1 MSPARA
7 SRVPPVLALNVE
19 AALPPIRTK
28 CYYQLQKS
36 EHFACGECQY
46 VAKAGHRSPRH
57 NKPPRRYTKVSVW
70 TQSKTAAS
78 KAEHR
83 FKLRKLLSRAN
94 IPQLD
99 GTLKQRRCH
108 PRRFMRTHQ
117 MPYGGSLHLVVSRCA
132 HLLIGV
138 DTHLLTAYAQER
150 SREVLLPPAS
160 APQVRRKP
168 SFTHLLMRPSAVKNK
183 RRRSVSTHAK
193 IGGKLKS

>member
-1 MSPARA
+1 MLKPPFRQSAPNAITSCRKA
-7 SRVPPVLALNVE
+7 NTLRVANVST
-19 AALPPIRTK
+19 LPKQGT
-28 CYYQLQKS
+28 
-36 EHFACGECQY
+36 
-46 VAKAGHRSPRH
+46 GHRVITSHPAATQRSPYGLKARRR
-57 NKPPRRYTKVSVW
+57 PPKLNTVS
-70 TQSKTAAS
+70 
-78 KAEHR
+78 
-83 FKLRKLLSRAN
+83 KLRKLLSRAN

-117 MPYGGSLHLVVSRCA
+117 MPYGGSLHLVVSGFA

-168 SFTHLLMRPSAVKNK
+168 SFTHLLMRPSA
-183 RRRSVSTHAK
+183 AK
-193 IGGKLKS
+193 TPIDTQHLCGIKVLLE